1 MYPLD
6 YAIER
11 NDVKTV
17 QLLFNY
23 GADPNIKNSE
33 HAFIHTAIEN
43 SMNDI
48 LRLLIENQASVSGLE
63 CPPLITAIKSQNA
76 DAVDILLQAGA
87 SPSEVYQGATVAQFA
102 AKKKSPLL
110 KHFPDTQ

>member
-1 MYPLD
+1 M
-6 YAIER
+6 
-11 NDVKTV
+11 KTV

-33 HAFIHTAIEN
+33 HAFIHTAIES

-76 DAVDILLQAGA
+76 DVVDILLQAGA

-110 KHFPDTQ
+110 KHFPESQ